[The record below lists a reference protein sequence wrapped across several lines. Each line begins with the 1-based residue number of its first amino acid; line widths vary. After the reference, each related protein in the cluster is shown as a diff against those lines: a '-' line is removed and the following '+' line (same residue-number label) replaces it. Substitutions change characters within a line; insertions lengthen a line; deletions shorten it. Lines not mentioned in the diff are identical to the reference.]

1 MRKIVILNG
10 IADDRFADYEAGL
23 AEAIEARAG
32 ELSVRTFR
40 LRDMDIRYCTGCWT
54 CWVKTPGLCSHKDD
68 MPEIYREVMAADLF
82 LFLSPL
88 SLGFINALTKKTCD
102 RLIPLVHPY
111 LELVDGEM
119 HHKKRYEKYPEMGF
133 MLVEPEKSDED
144 YENIHEV
151 FCRLAINLRTTLTVT
166 ERTGTTREE
175 AIHAISTL

>member
-1 MRKIVILNG
+1 VRKIVILNG
-10 IADDRFADYEAGL
+10 IADERFAEYEEGL
-23 AEAIEARAG
+23 AAAIEARAG
-32 ELSVRTFR
+32 EVDIRSFR

-54 CWVKTPGLCSHKDD
+54 CWVKTPGLCAHKDD

-82 LFLSPL
+82 IFLSPL

-144 YENIHEV
+144 YDNIHEV
-151 FCRLAINLRTTLTVT
+151 FRRLAINLRTTLTVA
-166 ERTGTTREE
+166 ERTGTSREE